1 MARIGALSAMGLSSC
16 PTRDYILVHKHVV
29 VLSNVGGQELDPI
42 AENGQEHG
50 TIAVYLKIIVKL
62 KYTIVI
68 GTNLRVGQEEDMRE
82 GKLTTGVISDN
93 PLLYGK

>member
-29 VLSNVGGQELDPI
+29 VLSNVGGQE
-42 AENGQEHG
+42 HG

-62 KYTIVI
+62 KYTNVI
-68 GTNLRVGQEEDMRE
+68 GTKLRVGQEEDMRE